1 MLAVLSL
8 VVACLQYDLDYYMN
22 LADQLVDHGIH
33 SLGIKD
39 MAGLM
44 KPRAATQL
52 VGELRA
58 RYPDLVIHL
67 HTHDSAGRP
76 WMLQGS
82 QCMGDA
88 EALL

>member
-1 MLAVLSL
+1 MSL
-8 VVACLQYDLDYYMN
+8 VLQYTLDYYMN
-22 LADQLVDHGIH
+22 LAEQLVDHGIH

-52 VGELRA
+52 VGALRA

-67 HTHDSAGRP
+67 HTHDSAGET
-76 WMLQGS
+76 LI
-82 QCMGDA
+82 
-88 EALL
+88 